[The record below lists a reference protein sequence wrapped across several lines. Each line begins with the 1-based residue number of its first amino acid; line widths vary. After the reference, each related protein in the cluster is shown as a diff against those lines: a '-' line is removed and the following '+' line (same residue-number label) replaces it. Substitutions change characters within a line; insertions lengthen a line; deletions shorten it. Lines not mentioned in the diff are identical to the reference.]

1 MLFGAVLTASFETR
15 APDSARALP
24 GERAPQMTSES
35 FAAYEATS
43 YLRLV
48 SLFRLFL
55 GNQFGFLA

>member
-1 MLFGAVLTASFETR
+1 
-15 APDSARALP
+15 
-24 GERAPQMTSES
+24 MTSES
-35 FAAYEATS
+35 FAAYEATF